1 MARIKISM
9 KSYVLI
15 GFILACILLLVF
27 LTKQQKEG
35 FNFPNIG
42 RPVDALQ
49 LASLD
54 RRVVDL
60 ENAANDAQDGVNAAT
75 GKIMMA

>member
-1 MARIKISM
+1 M

-15 GFILACILLLVF
+15 GFIAASILLLVF
-27 LTKQQKEG
+27 LSKQQKEG
-35 FNFPNIG
+35 FGFPIIE
-42 RPVDALQ
+42 RPVDAVQ
-49 LASLD
+49 LANLD

-75 GKIMMA
+75 GKIMMT

>member
-1 MARIKISM
+1 M
-9 KSYVLI
+9 KSYILI

-35 FNFPNIG
+35 FDFPGIG

-75 GKIMMA
+75 GKIMMV